1 MNYSVTCLSD
11 DAPTLSG
18 TSTTTFLLF
27 TKVDGVRAGTDYTCH
42 VTMTVSAYNGTYLGG
57 GPLGSLWTRTT
68 PKSQTASITTLEGK
82 GWYEPSCFFAFNIC
96 HNQICF
102 VIVLYLFIYASLI
115 FLIWF
120 SFTSSSH
127 KHHNQQDKL
136 LLGSDV
142 LRFQVRDQSIFVSTD
157 QLRA

>member
-42 VTMTVSAYNGTYLGG
+42 ATMTVSAYNGTYLGG

-68 PKSQTASITTLEGK
+68 PKSQAASITTLEGK
-82 GWYEPSCFFAFNIC
+82 GWCEPSYFWLLTYVVIRYAF
-96 HNQICF
+96 
-102 VIVLYLFIYASLI
+102 L
-115 FLIWF
+115 
-120 SFTSSSH
+120 
-127 KHHNQQDKL
+127 
-136 LLGSDV
+136 
-142 LRFQVRDQSIFVSTD
+142 
-157 QLRA
+157 

>member
-42 VTMTVSAYNGTYLGG
+42 VTMKVSAYNGTYLGG
-57 GPLGSLWTRTT
+57 GPLGSLWTRAT

-102 VIVLYLFIYASLI
+102 VIVLYLSFLRKCFINFPDMVFFY
-115 FLIWF
+115 
-120 SFTSSSH
+120 
-127 KHHNQQDKL
+127 
-136 LLGSDV
+136 
-142 LRFQVRDQSIFVSTD
+142 
-157 QLRA
+157 